1 MDPIYYLNG
10 RLINQGE
17 GPQVVTGHVR
27 PRRTGARER
36 RGPGTT
42 RQALLRAGAQ
52 LFPGKGFDGVSV
64 EDLAGRAGVNKA
76 LISYH
81 FGGKRGLYVAVLE
94 SAFAEMADRLTAIE
108 KEATDAREGLHRF
121 LETFEA
127 LTRERRDFPALFLRE
142 AVSSGIEPAV
152 VPHLVK
158 IVGIVGRLAG
168 RGVREG
174 VFRPVDPIL
183 LHFGMV
189 GSLAFFFATEPA
201 RRRAA
206 AHLPFKP
213 PSPQAFTRHI
223 EEMTLR
229 GLSPEPPATKKKPRK
244 RKGARS

>member
-1 MDPIYYLNG
+1 
-10 RLINQGE
+10 
-17 GPQVVTGHVR
+17 VVTGQVR
-27 PRRTGARER
+27 ARRTGTRER
-36 RGPGTT
+36 RDPGAT

-52 LFPGKGFDGVSV
+52 LFPRRGFDGVSV

-108 KEATDAREGLHRF
+108 REATDARDGLHGF

-127 LTRERRDFPALFLRE
+127 LTRERRDFPALFLR
-142 AVSSGIEPAV
+142 
-152 VPHLVK
+152 
-158 IVGIVGRLAG
+158 
-168 RGVREG
+168 
-174 VFRPVDPIL
+174 
-183 LHFGMV
+183 FGLV

-206 AHLPFKP
+206 AHLPFEP
-213 PSPQAFTRHI
+213 PTPSAFVRHV
-223 EEMTLR
+223 EDMTLR
-229 GLSPEPPATKKKPRK
+229 GLAPGTSPATKTKPRK

>member
-1 MDPIYYLNG
+1 
-10 RLINQGE
+10 
-17 GPQVVTGHVR
+17 VTTGLVR
-27 PRRTGARER
+27 PRRTGAHER
-36 RGPGTT
+36 RRPGAT
-42 RQALLRAGAQ
+42 RHALLRAGAQ
-52 LFPGKGFDGVSV
+52 LFPRKGFNGVSV

-94 SAFAEMADRLTAIE
+94 SAFAEMAGRLAAIE

-158 IVGIVGRLAG
+158 IVRIVGRLAE
-168 RGVREG
+168 RGAREG

-206 AHLPFKP
+206 AHLPFEP
-213 PSPQAFTRHI
+213 PTPKAFIRHL

-229 GLSPEPPATKKKPRK
+229 GLSPEPLPAMKKKPRK